1 MVQLQSIL
9 FPDSHVCQ
17 VEELYFHRYNQIQET
32 ERIDFDGYFN
42 LFYIEKRKKYT
53 QIEELSLQLTL
64 YGYKELILVHD
75 GTDIKTLTLS
85 STERRSY
92 SVEFPYENV
101 NTGAFW
107 FALIRAP
114 SIDEPFISGSYI
126 TEKMW
131 NPVHIGIDICTF
143 RREAYVQRNLQQLK
157 ERILDNR
164 ELEVSEHV
172 TVYVIDNGKTMSHID
187 TIKELQNTSEGKIH
201 ILENKNAGGAG
212 GFTRGMMEVLQAK
225 KRKEAPF
232 THVLLMDDDAVVE
245 PDALV
250 RIYGFLVTVREEWKN
265 ITLGGTMLRED
276 FPYMLFCA
284 GEWWK
289 NGTIV
294 RPEMN
299 LDIRDREMATTQYLT
314 ETGNETERYSGWWCC
329 CYSLETVREDN
340 LPIPL
345 FIHYDDIEFG
355 VRNKNQGIVFL
366 NGVGVWHKGFEL
378 LFSGANMY
386 YDTRNNLM
394 QIALHQKKGKK
405 QCAAR
410 FYLKMLTVATIRM
423 RYKDAE
429 LIYRGLRD
437 FLKGPEWLHEQEP
450 EQLNNEIRG
459 LTYQMKILEGWKDE
473 LTEDEVLALQRQI
486 AARMERFSLEEII
499 KKKTVK
505 KKATLLH
512 YLTLN
517 GWLLPTDSE
526 KITLTLSTDSPFS
539 TFRKRKIAC
548 YEPVSGRMFLTQK
561 SYKKFLRLVTIYW
574 KSFWLFLFKLGPAI
588 RDYKE
593 HMSSVTNQRRWEE
606 YLEEK

>member
-172 TVYVIDNGKTMSHID
+172 TVYVIDNGKTLSHID

-225 KRKEAPF
+225 NGRKHP
-232 THVLLMDDDAVVE
+232 
-245 PDALV
+245 
-250 RIYGFLVTVREEWKN
+250 
-265 ITLGGTMLRED
+265 LR
-276 FPYMLFCA
+276 M
-284 GEWWK
+284 
-289 NGTIV
+289 
-294 RPEMN
+294 
-299 LDIRDREMATTQYLT
+299 
-314 ETGNETERYSGWWCC
+314 
-329 CYSLETVREDN
+329 
-340 LPIPL
+340 
-345 FIHYDDIEFG
+345 
-355 VRNKNQGIVFL
+355 
-366 NGVGVWHKGFEL
+366 
-378 LFSGANMY
+378 
-386 YDTRNNLM
+386 
-394 QIALHQKKGKK
+394 
-405 QCAAR
+405 
-410 FYLKMLTVATIRM
+410 
-423 RYKDAE
+423 
-429 LIYRGLRD
+429 
-437 FLKGPEWLHEQEP
+437 
-450 EQLNNEIRG
+450 
-459 LTYQMKILEGWKDE
+459 
-473 LTEDEVLALQRQI
+473 
-486 AARMERFSLEEII
+486 
-499 KKKTVK
+499 
-505 KKATLLH
+505 
-512 YLTLN
+512 
-517 GWLLPTDSE
+517 
-526 KITLTLSTDSPFS
+526 
-539 TFRKRKIAC
+539 
-548 YEPVSGRMFLTQK
+548 
-561 SYKKFLRLVTIYW
+561 
-574 KSFWLFLFKLGPAI
+574 SF
-588 RDYKE
+588 
-593 HMSSVTNQRRWEE
+593 
-606 YLEEK
+606 